1 MVHTYVD
8 MQDKDGFSS
17 LMIASLNG
25 HTETVALLLKNGAH
39 IDMQEHNGFSS
50 LMIASQNGHTETVAL
65 LLQNGA
71 HINMQEN
78 NGFSFSSLMI
88 ASLNGH
94 TETVALLLQN
104 GAHIDMQD
112 HNGFSSLI
120 IASRNGHTE
129 TVALLLQNGAH
140 IDMQDHNG
148 FSSLMIA
155 SQNGHTETVALLLQN
170 GAHVNMQNIN
180 RWTSLML
187 ASIIFTDDELN
198 NFFLKLNTNAPS
210 ADIMAHAVP
219 HAKHLNSTN
228 CVQLLIQY
236 GADINLQNKNGFTAL
251 MLSVIYN
258 NMSTVSLLL
267 KYDADITKKSVDG
280 WSSLMLAS
288 RFDNWEVV
296 DRISKTNFYILES
309 EIDQCNDSGETAL
322 MLASL
327 HGHTEV
333 VKLLIKAGAR
343 VNISNFT
350 DYQSLHQLPH
360 QIELLSPNLQHNIKG
375 SALDKA
381 VICGNVEIV
390 SLLLEGGAKVQNLFY
405 LLRSIIL
412 LQAKAR
418 DEARIDV
425 GALKSSAS
433 TGTSDIWEAHNKIIR
448 LLFAHD
454 ADLLERVKHTK
465 PSILYLACAFGV
477 IEIVE
482 LLLQLGVEMDDLYR
496 TDDSGSTYWNNLIT
510 IISKGTL
517 LSASSKETRD
527 IADLIHQVNW
537 LNYKNIISTLIKN
550 GLNINHQDTSG
561 SFALSIASSE
571 EHIKLIELLLEYR
584 AHVNLQDSEGI
595 SSLMEASVSGNN
607 KICQLLLRYG
617 ARIDLQDAKG
627 WTSLMMAVPVPDG
640 HLSVIISLLERG
652 IQINIQDVNGTSA
665 LMLSCFTGKKA
676 VASILLEHGA
686 DVNLQNTF
694 GMTALMMG
702 VYNGHMEIVEL
713 LMRYG
718 ADVNMMTSNGM
729 TALKLSKDNDHGRIS
744 ELLIECGAI
753 DYSSSKG
760 PFPYTVSRK
769 RVLSTRDSA
778 SGNTNIMPDF
788 ITRFEGRLNR
798 HEQILQDLLKKRHP
812 TEPEKSRDYS
822 EKPTLKDSFQML
834 IPIAH
839 DWQNIG
845 VLLGIDHNSL
855 KNIEYDY
862 DNSARDC
869 LREMLAEWL
878 KRVIPHPTW
887 ERLAEAIELTDQTI
901 AQKIRKSD

>member
-1 MVHTYVD
+1 MDTSWSDESLLALAVEKSSDINSLVEVNGKAYSQLMVACLHGNVDYIKELLQVPGIKIDLQNNEGEHALMCACRQGYVEVAQLILD
-8 MQDKDGFSS
+8 IVRNPKHLLRNDTLINMQNNDGFSS
-17 LMIASLNG
+17 LVIAS
-25 HTETVALLLKNGAH
+25 HK
-39 IDMQEHNGFSS
+39 
-50 LMIASQNGHTETVAL
+50 GHTETVAL

-71 HINMQEN
+71 NVNMQTK
-78 NGFSFSSLMI
+78 GGWSSLMI
-88 ASLNGH
+88 ASQSGRTELIALLLQSGAYVNMQKNDGMSSLMTASKNRH
-94 TETVALLLQN
+94 TETVALLLN
-104 GAHIDMQD
+104 NSA
-112 HNGFSSLI
+112 
-120 IASRNGHTE
+120 E
-129 TVALLLQNGAH
+129 
-140 IDMQDHNG
+140 
-148 FSSLMIA
+148 
-155 SQNGHTETVALLLQN
+155 
-170 GAHVNMQNIN
+170 VNMQDIN
-180 RWTSLML
+180 GLTSLMH
-187 ASIIFTDDELN
+187 ASIIATDV
-198 NFFLKLNTNAPS
+198 KTPS
-210 ADIMAHAVP
+210 ARIMTQT
-219 HAKHLNSTN
+219 STN
-228 CVQLLIQY
+228 CVQLLICY
-236 GADINLQNKNGFTAL
+236 GADINIQDKHGITAL
-251 MLSVIYN
+251 MLSILCN
-258 NMSTVSLLL
+258 NISTVSLLL
-267 KYDADITKKSVDG
+267 KYDADIGKKSVNG
-280 WSSLMLAS
+280 WSALLLASSIGNWEAVDHILKINLKSEIDHCNTLGETSLMLAS
-288 RFDNWEVV
+288 SHGN
-296 DRISKTNFYILES
+296 T
-309 EIDQCNDSGETAL
+309 EI
-322 MLASL
+322 
-327 HGHTEV
+327 
-333 VKLLIKAGAR
+333 VKLLLQTGAR

-350 DYQSLHQLPH
+350 EYQSLHQLPH
-360 QIELLSPNLQHNIKG
+360 QIELSPNFRHNIKG

-412 LQAKAR
+412 LQAEAR
-418 DEARIDV
+418 DETRIDV

-433 TGTSDIWEAHNKIIR
+433 AGTSDIWEAHNKIIQ

-477 IEIVE
+477 IEMVE
-482 LLLQLGVEMDDLYR
+482 VLLQLGVEVDDLYR

-571 EHIKLIELLLEYR
+571 EHIKLIKLLLEHR
-584 AHVNLQDSEGI
+584 GRVNSQDSEGI
-595 SSLMEASVSGNN
+595 SSLMEACVSGNN
-607 KICQLLLRYG
+607 DICQLLLRYG

-627 WTSLMMAVPVPDG
+627 WTSLMMAVPDG
-640 HLSVIISLLERG
+640 HISVIISLLERG
-652 IQINIQDVNGTSA
+652 AHINIQDVNGTSA

-718 ADVNMMTSNGM
+718 ADVNTTTSNGM
-729 TALKLSKDNDHGRIS
+729 TALKLSKDNGHERIS
-744 ELLIECGAI
+744 ELLIEYGAT

-760 PFPYTVSRK
+760 PFPCTVSRK

-778 SGNTNIMPDF
+778 SGNTNIKPDF
-788 ITRFEGRLNR
+788 ITRFEGRFDR
-798 HEQILQDLLKKRHP
+798 FEQILQDLRNEMQSTKSKKL
-812 TEPEKSRDYS
+812 
-822 EKPTLKDSFQML
+822 TLKDSFQML
-834 IPIAH
+834 IPIAY

-845 VLLGIDHNSL
+845 ALLGIDHNSL
-855 KNIEYDY
+855 KNIKYDC

-878 KRVIPHPTW
+878 KRVIPPPTW
-887 ERLAEAIELTDQTI
+887 ESLAEAIKFTDQTI
-901 AQKIRKSD
+901 AQKIRKID